1 MKYIV
6 NSIFV
11 LVLTACIFV
20 TGCNLADLK
29 TDPVTQEEITVME
42 DITTKAQ
49 GYLTP
54 VAPVANTFVP
64 GAGIIISG
72 VVLLL
77 GLIGSTTT
85 AVIKAKKNGNTLSAV
100 IKGVELAGDPK
111 TKEQIKDIAGALG
124 VEPYLNKIVKKLYP
138 IKRG

>member
-1 MKYIV
+1 MRYFLIV
-6 NSIFV
+6 MFV
-11 LVLTACIFV
+11 FCVAV
-20 TGCNLADLK
+20 AGCNLADLK

-49 GYLTP
+49 GYLVP
-54 VAPVANTFVP
+54 AAPVVNTFVP

-85 AVIKAKKNGNTLSAV
+85 AVVKAKKNGNTLSAV

>member
-1 MKYIV
+1 M
-6 NSIFV
+6 FV
-11 LVLTACIFV
+11 FCVAV
-20 TGCNLADLK
+20 AGCNLADLK

-49 GYLTP
+49 GYLVP
-54 VAPVANTFVP
+54 AAPVVNTFVP

-85 AVIKAKKNGNTLSAV
+85 AVVKAKKNGNTLSAV

-111 TKEQIKDIAGALG
+111 TKEQVKDIAGALG
-124 VEPYLNKIVKKLYP
+124 VEPYLNKLVKKLYP
-138 IKRG
+138 AKGG